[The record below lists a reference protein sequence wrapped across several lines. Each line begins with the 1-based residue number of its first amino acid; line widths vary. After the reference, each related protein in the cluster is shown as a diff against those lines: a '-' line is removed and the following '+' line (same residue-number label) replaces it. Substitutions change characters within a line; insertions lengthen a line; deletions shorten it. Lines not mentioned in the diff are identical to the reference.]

1 MKFLNITL
9 LLFLLA
15 GCASKP
21 VLYPN
26 KKLKAVGKEASKKD
40 IDMCMA
46 EADAYL
52 ESAEAKKILRG
63 AGKGSIFGGAVGA
76 VTGLLTGNVVRG
88 ATSGAA
94 IGATAGGVGAAISPD
109 QLERAYVNQC
119 LEKKGYQVL
128 GWD

>member
-1 MKFLNITL
+1 MKIFKLILITTL
-9 LLFLLA
+9 IA
-15 GCASKP
+15 GCASRP

-26 KKLKAVGKEASKKD
+26 KKLKSVGKEASQKD
-40 IDMCMA
+40 IDVCLA
-46 EADAYL
+46 EADEYL

-76 VTGLLTGNVVRG
+76 VTGLLTGDVLRG

-94 IGATAGGVGAAISPD
+94 VGAAAGGVGASLTPD

-119 LEKKGYQVL
+119 LQKKGYKVL